1 MSSDDDEELE
11 EESLLET
18 PLDRVEPYGLFK
30 NALMSKLKAFW
41 FMSAHLTLLPIG
53 LQQDQPQ
60 LYHSLVKV
68 LNPEEEQIV
77 QSVIVQADAVA
88 MAVQAEMNGA
98 TMNGTTH

>member
-30 NALMSKLKAFW
+30 KALMSKLKAFW
-41 FMSAHLTLLPIG
+41 LMLALLTMAPIG

-68 LNPEEEQIV
+68 LNPEEEQVV

-88 MAVQAEMNGA
+88 MAAQAEMNGA
-98 TMNGTTH
+98 AMNGTTH